1 MRHNFI
7 RLALLPAILLAAGCA
22 GEDTATDRGD
32 TNNNF
37 ALSVQMPDD
46 GEETR
51 VGLTQKTGSKDMAA
65 TWQEGDQVQVIIVQG
80 ERQFDMGQSRVE
92 AITDDGRQ
100 ATIYFSL
107 PDGLDRTQPF
117 TLYSFTGIKG
127 YALNDGG
134 VLSPRCTAELVRST
148 ASRFKAPMFCKVLTE
163 YGQTPI
169 VTFHHFGTYEVL
181 HVSNEGSQAVT
192 FAHRGFDISLPW
204 YQATAS
210 LNPADDGGP
219 ISPWGEW
226 DGDADSDEQTI
237 AAGSEATFISWY
249 IPSGY
254 PITQARLLAGI
265 NGSLVKSTDT
275 FTSTVSLQR
284 KHAYHMYA
292 TWDGQNLFFKKNDN
306 PDTPG
311 DAIDLG
317 LPSGT
322 LWASCNVGASS
333 PEEYGLY
340 FAWGETQGYTGDTSD
355 GRLFDWASYK
365 WMNAGQSSWYQI
377 NKYTFADGRTS
388 GCWYD
393 SNGTF
398 IGDGLTELL
407 PEDDAATANW
417 GSDWQMPSNEQF
429 EELINSSYTTTEWTT
444 LNGVYGRKI
453 TSKSNGNSIF
463 LPAAGYRYH
472 AGLDYTGSYGYYWS
486 RSLGTFKSDDARY
499 LYFGS
504 GSIYTDDGSRYYGR
518 SVRPV
523 RAQN

>member
-7 RLALLPAILLAAGCA
+7 RLALLPAILLAAGCTGDDA
-22 GEDTATDRGD
+22 ATDRGD
-32 TNNNF
+32 TNNTF

-107 PDGLDRTQPF
+107 PDGLDRPTSF

-148 ASRFKAPMFCKVLTE
+148 ASRFKAPMFCKVQTE
-163 YGQTPI
+163 YGQTPF

-181 HVSNEGSQAVT
+181 HVSNESSQAVT

-226 DGDADSDEQTI
+226 DGDADSDAQTI

-265 NGSLVKSTDT
+265 NGSLVKSADT

-284 KHAYHMYA
+284 KHAYHMYVI
-292 TWDGQNLFFKKNDN
+292 WDGNRLTFENNLCPDN
-306 PDTPG
+306 NHPHM
-311 DAIDLG
+311 IDLG

-322 LWASCNVGASS
+322 KWACCNVGAYS
-333 PEEYGLY
+333 PEEYGGY
-340 FAWGETQGYTGDTSD
+340 YAWGETESKEIYEWSNYKFCKGSASTLTKYCTDSSD
-355 GRLFDWASYK
+355 GY
-365 WMNAGQSSWYQI
+365 
-377 NKYTFADGRTS
+377 
-388 GCWYD
+388 
-393 SNGTF
+393 NGFT
-398 IGDGLTELL
+398 DGLTELL
-407 PEDDAATANW
+407 SEDDAATANW
-417 GSDWQMPSNEQF
+417 GDDWRMPSIEQL
-429 EELINSSYTTTEWTT
+429 EELVNKENTTKEWTT
-444 LNGVYGRKI
+444 LNGVQGWLF
-453 TSKSNGNSIF
+453 SSNSNGNIF
-463 LPAAGYRYH
+463 FIPAAGRYYRASFDY
-472 AGLDYTGSYGYYWS
+472 AGGGGYYLS
-486 RSLGTFKSDDARY
+486 RSLSPYSSNYGQSLHLMSVGQTWQNDDRG
-499 LYFGS
+499 LF
-504 GSIYTDDGSRYYGR
+504 GR